1 MSDAQAD
8 AQQKIYD
15 VVIIGGGPAGVSAAI
30 YTARADLSTLI
41 VDKGISSGALGMA
54 SKIANYPGC
63 EAEIKGLDLLEEMRS
78 QAVKFGAEFI
88 QDKVQAVDLMSD
100 DKTVYGNVG
109 TYPGKIVVIAT
120 GAMGRGRRVEGEG
133 RLLGRGISYCATCDA
148 AFFRDQVVAVAGN
161 NDEAVEEALF
171 LTKFVSEVHF
181 ISPSEVLKVPEHLAE
196 ELQNHPKV
204 RMYTNARVK
213 DFFGKEQLEGVR
225 FSMPGSEERSVAVSG
240 AFVYLQGGKPI
251 TDYLMEQ
258 VACGETGGILVD
270 KEFQTSLPGVF
281 AVGDVL
287 QDHIKQVIV
296 SAAEGAIA
304 GIAVEKF
311 LRGRKKMTV
320 DWSK

>member
-1 MSDAQAD
+1 MSEMQSNG
-8 AQQKIYD
+8 QEEIYD
-15 VVIIGGGPAGVSAAI
+15 VVIIGGGPAGAAAAI

-54 SKIANYPGC
+54 SKIANYPGR
-63 EAEIKGLDLLEEMRS
+63 EEVKGLDLLQEMRS
-78 QAVKFGAEFI
+78 QAEKFGAKFA
-88 QDKVQAVDLMSD
+88 QDKVQAVDLMSEQ
-100 DKTVYGNVG
+100 KTVYGNNG
-109 TYPGKIVVIAT
+109 TYPARAVVIAT
-120 GAMGRGRRVEGEG
+120 GSMGRGRRVEGEE

-161 NDEAVEEALF
+161 SDEAVEEALF
-171 LTKFVSEVHF
+171 LTRFVKQVHF
-181 ISPSEVLKVPEHLAE
+181 FSPTETLKVPEHLAD

-204 RMYTNARVK
+204 HMYTNARVQE
-213 DFFGKEQLEGVR
+213 FFGTEQLEGVR
-225 FSMPGSEERSVAVSG
+225 FSMPAIEEQSVTVSG

-258 VACGETGGILVD
+258 VTCGENGGIVVD
-270 KEFQTSLPGVF
+270 KEYQTSLPGVF

-287 QDHIKQVIV
+287 EEHIKQVVV
-296 SAAEGAIA
+296 SAAEGAVA
-304 GIAVEKF
+304 GIAVEKY